1 MARTPGN
8 RIVLWLVA
16 LGLPFALIAT
26 LDFAF
31 RNAPGV
37 PAQYLLREAEFLES
51 HAATPGELPAVG
63 WRRTPLPRAVEASD
77 SRPSSAWFR
86 VRFAVATDV
95 GHEPWAV
102 FLQRPY
108 SNVALY
114 INGAKIGDGGPMT
127 RPIPLHRG
135 PLLVNFPAEL
145 LRPGTNMLELRSV
158 HSHLR
163 PRLGVAAVGPAGQL
177 LPIYE
182 FTRGFAVTA
191 KQVSA
196 VVLTVLATL
205 FGALWWLRRHET
217 AYGWFALGLF
227 AWAAHIQIMLV
238 PRPPFENE
246 ILWQHL
252 QGIAIGVFALTS
264 ALFVNRYTGLRQ
276 PRVERVMIAIWA
288 AGATVLLVDPLW
300 LGYRFPGFG
309 YQVWIPMLTLISAY
323 TVSTLLRSLVRGMS
337 AEVALLGTAGW
348 LVLVVSVRDT
358 FIELGWL
365 AGRLYLAYTVGFV
378 LCAVAAVLLL
388 RFARAFHAAERAR
401 DELDARVREKTA
413 ELERNFVRVKDLER
427 ERALSAERE
436 RILQDMH
443 DGLGGHLVQAL
454 AIATSRESLQ
464 PVEEPLRACLD
475 ELRLMVDSL
484 EPAHGNLASVLGSL
498 RPRIS
503 RRLALAGVDI
513 RWQVDDLP
521 PIADLGPRQVLDVAR
536 VMQEAITNALK
547 HSGCRGITVLARPDG
562 HGDGIEVVVEDD
574 GRGLANVAGKG
585 HGLTSMRRRA
595 AALGG
600 SLEIGAAA
608 PGTRVTLR
616 LPAACA
622 ANRNTCVEQSP
633 DQVHRP
639 PGAAEQS

>member
-8 RIVLWLVA
+8 HILLWLVA
-16 LGLPFALIAT
+16 LALPFALIAT

-31 RNAPGV
+31 RNAPVV
-37 PAQYLLREAEFLES
+37 PPQFQLNEAEFLES
-51 HAATPGELPAVG
+51 DASSPSELPAVG
-63 WRRTPLPRAVEASD
+63 WQQTQLPHVVTVATM
-77 SRPSSAWFR
+77 RPSSAWFR
-86 VRFAVATDV
+86 ISFAAADV
-95 GHEPWAV
+95 GDEPWAV
-102 FLQRPY
+102 FLRRPH
-108 SNVALY
+108 SNVVLY

-127 RPIPLHRG
+127 RPIPVHRG
-135 PLLVNFPAEL
+135 PLLVAFPSEL
-145 LRPGTNMLELRSV
+145 LRPGTNLLELRSV
-158 HSHLR
+158 HAYQR
-163 PRLGVAAVGPAGQL
+163 PRLGVAAIGPRAQL

-182 FTRGFAVTA
+182 FTRGFVVTA

-196 VVLTVLATL
+196 VVLAVLAIL
-205 FGALWWLRRHET
+205 FGALWWLRRRET
-217 AYGWFALGLF
+217 AYGWYALGLF
-227 AWAAHIQIMLV
+227 AWAAHIQIMLM

-276 PRVERVMIAIWA
+276 PRVERVLIALWA
-288 AGATVLLVDPLW
+288 VGAAVLLADPLW
-300 LGYRFPGFG
+300 LGYRFPDFG
-309 YQVWIPMLTLISAY
+309 TLVWIPMLTLISAY
-323 TVSTLLRSLVRGMS
+323 TVSTLLRSLVRGMTT
-337 AEVALLGTAGW
+337 EVAVLGAAGW

-358 FIELGWL
+358 LIELDWIT
-365 AGRLYLAYTVGFV
+365 GRLYLPYTVGFV

-413 ELERNFVRVKDLER
+413 ELELNLVRVKDLER
-427 ERALSAERE
+427 ERALGAERE

-454 AIATSRESLQ
+454 AIATSRDTLK

-484 EPAHGNLASVLGSL
+484 EPANGDLASVLGSL

-503 RRLALAGVDI
+503 RRLALAGVTI

-521 PIADLGPRQVLDVAR
+521 PIPDLGPRQVLDVAR
-536 VMQEAITNALK
+536 VVQEAITNALK
-547 HSGCRGITVLARPDG
+547 HSGCRRITVLARLDRQP
-562 HGDGIEVVVEDD
+562 DGIEVVVEDD
-574 GRGLANVAGKG
+574 GRGFTEAAGKG

-595 AALGG
+595 VALGG

-616 LPAACA
+616 LPASRA
-622 ANRNTCVEQSP
+622 ANRNSGKEQSP

-639 PGAAEQS
+639 PEAAEQS

>member
-1 MARTPGN
+1 MAGTPGN
-8 RIVLWLVA
+8 RILLWLVA
-16 LGLPFALIAT
+16 LALPFALIAT
-26 LDFAF
+26 LDLAF
-31 RNAPGV
+31 RNAPAV
-37 PAQYLLREAEFLES
+37 PAQYQLREAEFLES
-51 HAATPGELPAVG
+51 HARTPGELPAVG
-63 WRRTPLPRAVEASD
+63 WQHTQLPRVADVERM
-77 SRPSSAWFR
+77 RPSSAWFR
-86 VRFAVATDV
+86 VTFTAAEV
-95 GHEPWAV
+95 GDQPWAV

-108 SNVALY
+108 SNVVLY

-135 PLLVNFPAEL
+135 PLLVNFPAQL
-145 LRPGTNMLELRSV
+145 LRPGTNLLELRSV

-163 PRLGVAAVGPAGQL
+163 PRLGVAAVGPSTQL

-191 KQVSA
+191 KQVSV
-196 VVLTVLATL
+196 VVLAVLATL
-205 FGALWWLRRHET
+205 FSALWSLRRRDT

-227 AWAAHIQIMLV
+227 AWAAHMQIMLV

-264 ALFVNRYTGLRQ
+264 ALFVNRYTGLHQ
-276 PRVERVMIAIWA
+276 PRVERVLFVIWA
-288 AGATVLLVDPLW
+288 AAAAVLLADPLW

-309 YQVWIPMLTLISAY
+309 YLVWIPMLTLISAY
-323 TVSTLLRSLVRGMS
+323 TVSTLLRSLVRGVT

-348 LVLVVSVRDT
+348 LVLVVSARDT
-358 FIELGWL
+358 FIELGWIT
-365 AGRLYLAYTVGFV
+365 GRLYLPYTVGFV
-378 LCAVAAVLLL
+378 LCAVSAVLLL

-413 ELERNFVRVKDLER
+413 ELERNLVRVKDLER
-427 ERALSAERE
+427 ESALSAERE

-454 AIATSRESLQ
+454 AIATSRDTLK

-484 EPAHGNLASVLGSL
+484 EPVDGDLASVLGSL

-503 RRLALAGVDI
+503 RRLALAGVVI

-521 PIADLGPRQVLDVAR
+521 PIPDLGPRQVLDVAR
-536 VMQEAITNALK
+536 VVQEAITNALK
-547 HSGCRGITVLARPDG
+547 HSGCRSITVLARLNRQP
-562 HGDGIEVVVEDD
+562 DGIEVVVEDD
-574 GRGLANVAGKG
+574 GRGLSGGAGTG

-616 LPAACA
+616 LPVSRA
-622 ANRNTCVEQSP
+622 ANRNAGAEQSP

-639 PGAAEQS
+639 ADAAEQS